1 MRRILPVLLVGAF
14 LLAAC
19 GATSAPGPRDE
30 DVGGGAPLPTA
41 GPGEGQPPALADGE
55 ERLIVRVGA
64 LELQVADVPAAYRQA
79 RQLALRLNGYVG
91 DSQFATDRADRPT
104 ATVVLRIPAD
114 RYDEALDALRPLAIK
129 VVSERS
135 QESDVTSQVVDLNA
149 RIVNLRATETALQK
163 LMDRAAKV
171 SEILEVQRELTST
184 REQIEQLTAQKQ
196 SLEKQAA
203 LATLTVTFVT
213 TPQPVAEVAKSWDP
227 GADVENAIAQLV
239 DIAQGVGRAIIWLVI
254 VAAPVAIAGGL
265 LFALAWLVARRLG
278 IVLRR
283 PGSGGMPPGLSGSTP
298 QGTVPGPPPPVDFGG
313 SS

>member
-19 GATSAPGPRDE
+19 AAASLPAGDE
-30 DVGGGAPLPTA
+30 DRGGGAPQPTVA
-41 GPGEGQPPALADGE
+41 TGGEPPPALTDGE
-55 ERLIVRVGA
+55 QRLIVRVGA

-79 RQLALRLNGYVG
+79 RQLALRLGGYVG

-104 ATVVLRIPAD
+104 ATVVLRIPAE

-129 VVSERS
+129 VVLERS

-149 RIVNLRATETALQK
+149 RIVNLRASEAALQK

-196 SLEKQAA
+196 LLEKQAA
-203 LATLTVTFVT
+203 LATLTVTFQT

-227 GADVENAIAQLV
+227 GADVENALAQLV

-265 LFALAWLVARRLG
+265 IFVLAWLVARRLG

-283 PGSGGMPPGLSGSTP
+283 PS
-298 QGTVPGPPPPVDFGG
+298 
-313 SS
+313 